1 MHART
6 RSIAILALLVVTAG
20 CVAAPGAGD
29 PSGSAL
35 DDTTPDAASVAAAH
49 ERALDAAGSYTYE
62 AEASATVDGE
72 SAGSSS
78 LSAAVDRPADR
89 TLVETGSV
97 LGPVVTYVENGTAYQ
112 RIGAEEPQYRTLEI
126 DATAGE
132 VVSTD
137 VAPVV
142 RNHTFEANGSTTV
155 AGEQVSTYEAHAT
168 GSNATLQTDLGEGV
182 TVESVEVTLAVRDDG
197 LIVRQH
203 ITAAISFAGD
213 ERDGTFTRTVT
224 YSDVGTTDVTTPD
237 WIEDARDAGSAD
249 A

>member
-1 MHART
+1 MHARS
-6 RSIAILALLVVTAG
+6 RSIVILALLVMTAG

-29 PSGSAL
+29 ASGSAL
-35 DDTTPDAASVAAAH
+35 DDSTPDGASVAATH

-62 AEASATVDGE
+62 AEASATIDGE
-72 SAGSSS
+72 NAGSSS

-126 DATAGE
+126 DAPVGDL
-132 VVSTD
+132 VSTD

-142 RNHTFEANGSTTV
+142 RNNSFEANGSTTV
-155 AGEQVSTYEAHAT
+155 AGEQVRLYEAHAT

-182 TVESVEVTLAVRDDG
+182 TVDSVDVTLAVRDDG

-203 ITAAISFAGD
+203 TTAAISLDGD
-213 ERDGTFTRTVT
+213 GRDGTFTRTVT
-224 YSDVGTTDVTTPD
+224 YSDIGTTEVTAPD